1 MRVVVADVIALPRR
15 TVSRIGA
22 FLPHGWGEFA
32 LQALIFWSFYVA
44 YEGARALASGDRYA
58 AIANALDVLR
68 AQQELGIAWEHQI
81 QTWALNAPAFVMA
94 IANWT
99 YFNCHFIVSYGLLLF
114 IYFRRNHAYYFVRNV
129 ILATSFA
136 ALIGYLLLP
145 TAPPRMLAGLGFVD
159 TLQQTAVNHES
170 DIVAAFSNPYAAMP
184 SLHTAYAVIIGAA
197 GILVF
202 AHPLLRAVWAAYPFL
217 VLFSIITTANH
228 WFLDAAVGSL
238 LALLAMILAF
248 AIARGRIP
256 TLSRA
261 GDRQRLY
268 PTTPL
273 PPGADRTSRAPALQH

>member
-1 MRVVVADVIALPRR
+1 MRGVVSHAITIPRR
-15 TVSRIGA
+15 IGHRIESL
-22 FLPHGWGEFA
+22 LPHGWGEFA

-44 YEGARALASGDRYA
+44 YEGARALASGDRYV
-58 AIANALDVLR
+58 AIENALDVLR
-68 AQQELGIAWEHQI
+68 AQQELGIAWERQI
-81 QTWALNAPAFVMA
+81 QDWAINAPGIVMA
-94 IANWT
+94 VANWT

-114 IYFRRNHAYYFVRNV
+114 IYFRRNHAFYFVRNV

-145 TAPPRMLAGLGFVD
+145 TAPPRMLAGLGFID
-159 TLQQTAVNHES
+159 TLQQTAVNHDS

-202 AHPLLRAVWAAYPFL
+202 ANPLLRAIWAAYPFL

-256 TLSRA
+256 TLTRYHEQ
-261 GDRQRLY
+261 RRLY
-268 PTTPL
+268 PTTPAPSRL
-273 PPGADRTSRAPALQH
+273 EHEPRAPALRR